1 VSSIQPRWLASC
13 SDDGTVKVWD
23 VAMPSEPIACAQ
35 TGSKTVTDLAF
46 HPQRRGLLLASLR
59 AELRVEV
66 FDVSL
71 TPHAG
76 GEAATVMAPWRSY
89 DVAEEVYIA
98 PPASATL
105 CFHLGHVTCVCVQ
118 GAAACWH
125 SLPDPAPPCVLMSMM
140 SGSFHSICIR
150 PMQPLAVSSDGSIAT
165 APGGVLC
172 MRSTSSKVQAA
183 AAPNTPACHTP
194 SPLRPPL
201 CHVTCLRRPRGSS
214 VRQARGKWAGG

>member
-1 VSSIQPRWLASC
+1 MSSMQPRWLASC

-23 VAMPSEPIACAQ
+23 VAMPNEPIACAQ

-46 HPQRRGLLLASLR
+46 HPQRRGLLLACLR

-71 TPHAG
+71 APHAG
-76 GEAATVMAPWRSY
+76 GEAATVMVPWRSY

-98 PPASATL
+98 AAACACHTL
-105 CFHLGHVTCVCVQ
+105 LSSWSRDVCVCAQ

-172 MRSTSSKVQAA
+172 MRSTSSKVQAS
-183 AAPNTPACHTP
+183 AAPNTPACHTR
-194 SPLRPPL
+194 SPLRPL
-201 CHVTCLRRPRGSS
+201 CVT
-214 VRQARGKWAGG
+214 